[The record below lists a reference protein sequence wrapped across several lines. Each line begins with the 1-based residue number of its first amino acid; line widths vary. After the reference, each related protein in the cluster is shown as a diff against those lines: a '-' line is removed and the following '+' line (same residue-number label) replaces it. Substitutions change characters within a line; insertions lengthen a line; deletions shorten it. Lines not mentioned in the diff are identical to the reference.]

1 MIAINVSRLAAVQK
15 RRLLLVASTLLY
27 ILINIYNYYYYLT
40 PVWGYQGFPEFNSDR
55 SMGPLIS
62 AGLSCI
68 IFSAI
73 YPRQITFY
81 SRFVVWFLFFF
92 VFVPSV
98 IIVAMQGFP
107 ADAGYFLIACLT
119 VSLYLIAFIPE
130 GLANAKW
137 RHAACYKNTLI
148 SIHNTLTSATRGF
161 NSKFEFNLIIVFI
174 LFSAAL
180 LVFYA
185 NVIAVVAIT
194 DVYDQRDIVSEYS
207 PNKTLAAYSLQWL
220 IRVIAPLMIA
230 IGIIHRRRFIKY
242 LGFFGLLIGFFVT
255 GSKFIVFLIPL
266 MYAVHYFVLRKD
278 KIVAEDIGKLLA
290 GIMAAMLLLIEIYGE
305 EVEGLVGLV
314 LSQVVKRAFSINGMT
329 LGSYYD
335 FFVNNPN
342 PFTFYS
348 HLGPVSW
355 LIDYP
360 YGEFG
365 IGQVVG
371 HFQVGLYTYDMSA
384 GFWSTDGI
392 AAAGYFGLVLIGL
405 ILGVILAIFNRW
417 SANTNLSL
425 LCLSSLGC
433 VWMLA
438 DTSVFRVLL
447 SGGWPLHFLLVYF
460 YGRRLQSIHNTMANM
475 RANSLKTS

>member
-1 MIAINVSRLAAVQK
+1 
-15 RRLLLVASTLLY
+15 
-27 ILINIYNYYYYLT
+27 
-40 PVWGYQGFPEFNSDR
+40 
-55 SMGPLIS
+55 
-62 AGLSCI
+62 
-68 IFSAI
+68 
-73 YPRQITFY
+73 
-81 SRFVVWFLFFF
+81 
-92 VFVPSV
+92 
-98 IIVAMQGFP
+98 MQGFP
-107 ADAGYFLIACLT
+107 ADAGYFLITCLT
-119 VSLYLIAFIPE
+119 VSLCLIAFIPE
-130 GLANAKW
+130 SLAKAKW
-137 RHAACYKNTLI
+137 KRAAHYKNAALAF
-148 SIHNTLTSATRGF
+148 HNKLTSGIRCSI
-161 NSKFEFNLIIVFI
+161 SKFEFNLIFVF
-174 LFSAAL
+174 LFISAAL

-185 NVIAVVAIT
+185 NVITIVEIT
-194 DVYDQRDIVSEYS
+194 NVYDQRDIVSEYS
-207 PNKTLAAYSLQWL
+207 PNKSIAAYALQWL
-220 IRVIAPLMIA
+220 IRVVAPLMIA
-230 IGIIHRRRFIKY
+230 IGLMYKRRSILY
-242 LGFFGLLIGFFVT
+242 LGFLGLLIGFFVT

-266 MYAVHYFVLRKD
+266 MYAVHYFVLRKER
-278 KIVAEDIGKLLA
+278 IVAEDIGKLLA
-290 GIMAAMLLLIEIYGE
+290 GIMVAMLLLIEIYGE

-329 LGSYYD
+329 LGNYYD

-392 AAAGYFGLVLIGL
+392 AAAGYFGVVLIGI
-405 ILGVILAIFNRW
+405 ILGIILATFNRW
-417 SANTNLSL
+417 SANTNLRL

-447 SGGWPLHFLLVYF
+447 SGGWPMHFVLVYF
-460 YGRRLQSIHNTMANM
+460 FGRSIQAIHNRMVNM
-475 RANSLKTS
+475 HAGQVKTS